1 MPYKRLA
8 QHLDA
13 LPGGFPPTERG
24 VEIKILEHLFSPKEA
39 RLALLLTLIPE
50 TAATLA
56 LRSKAPL
63 VETEQRLETLAAKG
77 LIFRSKPL
85 NKPAVYMAAQFVV
98 GIWELQVGRLTP
110 ELASLM
116 NDYMP
121 DLLDKEIWKKIPQMR
136 TIPVGRSIDT
146 HLEIL
151 AHERAE
157 TLLRQKSHFAVS
169 ACICRKEQQMMGKG
183 CNKPMDMCLSF
194 GDDEDFFIKNR
205 IGRRITL
212 DQALDLLKQ
221 ADRSGLVLQ
230 PNNGREISWLC
241 CCCGCC
247 CGILRTIK
255 THPKPAEI
263 ISSPFQAKTDPGRCT
278 GCGICEMRCP
288 MDAVS
293 IKHKRALLDLD
304 RCIGCGLCV
313 STCPEKAIHL
323 ERKPEVLQPRVPKN
337 VVTASMGLMWKRD
350 KLSLTK
356 LAAMAG
362 RSFMDRYRSGRKTV

>member
-1 MPYKRLA
+1 LPYKRLA

-24 VEIKILEHLFSPKEA
+24 VEIKILEHLFSPQEA
-39 RLALLLTLIPE
+39 RLALVLTLIPE
-50 TAATLA
+50 TAATIA
-56 LRSKAPL
+56 LRRKAPL
-63 VETEQRLETLAAKG
+63 VETEHLLETLAAKG

-85 NKPAVYMAAQFVV
+85 GKPAVYMAAQFVV

-110 ELASLM
+110 ELARLM
-116 NDYMP
+116 GDYMP
-121 DLLDKEIWKKIPQMR
+121 DLLDKKVWKKTPQMR

-151 AHERAE
+151 AHEKAE

-169 ACICRKEQQMMGKG
+169 ACICRKEQQMVGRG
-183 CNKPMDMCLSF
+183 CSKPMDMCLSF

-212 DQALDLLKQ
+212 DQALDILKQ

-230 PNNGREISWLC
+230 PNNGKEISWLC

-247 CGILRTIK
+247 CGILRTVK
-255 THPKPAEI
+255 THAKPAEI
-263 ISSPFQAKTDPGRCT
+263 VSSPFQAVADPDRCS
-278 GCGICEMRCP
+278 GCGICEKRCP
-288 MDAVS
+288 MEAVS
-293 IKHKRALLDLD
+293 IQHNGVVVDYD

-313 STCPEKAIHL
+313 STCPEKAIRL
-323 ERKPEVLQPRVPKN
+323 ERKPDSVQPHVPKN
-337 VVTASMGLMWKRD
+337 IVTASMQLMWERD
-350 KLSLTK
+350 KLSLAK
-356 LAAMAG
+356 LAPMAG
-362 RSFMDRYRSGRKTV
+362 RSFMDRYRSRRKTV